1 MVKLTIKLLNF
12 LHNAGQIKIIRKLI
26 LITVIIHYLLS
37 SASSNDVCKKYQ
49 LKYIPLRYKIT
60 YKITETIIH

>member
-12 LHNAGQIKIIRKLI
+12 PHNAGQIKII

-49 LKYIPLRYKIT
+49 LKNIPLRYKIT
-60 YKITETIIH
+60 AKITETIIH

>member
-12 LHNAGQIKIIRKLI
+12 PHNAGQIKLI
-26 LITVIIHYLLS
+26 LITVITVIIHYLLS

>member
-12 LHNAGQIKIIRKLI
+12 PHNAGQIKII